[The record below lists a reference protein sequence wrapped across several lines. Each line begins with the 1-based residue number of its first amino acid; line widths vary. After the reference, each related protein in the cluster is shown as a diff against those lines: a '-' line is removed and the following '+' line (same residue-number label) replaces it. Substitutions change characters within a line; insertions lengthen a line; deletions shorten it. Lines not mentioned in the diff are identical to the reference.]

1 MMNQHCLGRNQLTM
15 TERLIL
21 KVLNITKMLLNITTN
36 YLRAFHSFY
45 SSLYDIC
52 LNSASDTDGASVPST
67 SYLSSPGE
75 LTPDAAATVH
85 RTDLTNSDR
94 GIPIVTNVERPVRD
108 TPKPF
113 NISGRIT
120 DTIIFKF
127 FPQTP
132 AIRNLVQPTG
142 HLRHFQSI

>member
-1 MMNQHCLGRNQLTM
+1 M

-36 YLRAFHSFY
+36 YLRVFHSFY

-52 LNSASDTDGASVPST
+52 LNSASDTDGALVPST

-75 LTPDAAATVH
+75 LMPDAAAATVH
-85 RTDLTNSDR
+85 RTDSTNSDG

-108 TPKPF
+108 TPTPF

-120 DTIIFKF
+120 NIITVF
-127 FPQTP
+127 
-132 AIRNLVQPTG
+132 
-142 HLRHFQSI
+142 